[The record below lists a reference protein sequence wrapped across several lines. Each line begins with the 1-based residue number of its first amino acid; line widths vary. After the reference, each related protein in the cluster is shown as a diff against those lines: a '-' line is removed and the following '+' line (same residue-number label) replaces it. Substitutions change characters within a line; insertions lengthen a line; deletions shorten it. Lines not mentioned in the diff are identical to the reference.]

1 MNLLFGGEEG
11 NGFVEDVG
19 IMREEVNAVKMCQ
32 ALHRGTWGLAVE
44 VESESVAWWGRREGQ
59 KGQLLAN
66 TVR

>member
-1 MNLLFGGEEG
+1 M
-11 NGFVEDVG
+11 EDVG